1 MIRLVIVDDHPL
13 VRDGL
18 RLRLANQP
26 ELEIVGEAS
35 NALEALA
42 LIARVAPDLVLSDV
56 GMPGMSGIELAAQL
70 RQSMP
75 AVQVVM
81 LSMHDDPSYLQRA
94 LQSGVR
100 GYVLKDA
107 PASDVL
113 AAIQAVRTGGTYL
126 SGALSRRLFKTRAP
140 RPLLTPR
147 ESQVLRALG
156 HGASSKQIARDF
168 GLSVRTV
175 EAHRQSLKRRLGVE
189 GQAGLIKFAVEHTHE
204 AEFG

>member
-1 MIRLVIVDDHPL
+1 LILLLIFDDHPL

-18 RLRLANQP
+18 RLRLASLP
-26 ELEIVGEAS
+26 DLEIVGEAS
-35 NALEALA
+35 SAIEALA
-42 LIARVAPDLVLSDV
+42 LIAQVAPDLVLADV
-56 GMPGMSGIELAAQL
+56 DMPGMSGIDLVAQL

-81 LSMHDDPSYLQRA
+81 LSMHGDPSYLQRA
-94 LQSGVR
+94 LQAGAR

-113 AAIQAVRTGGTYL
+113 AAIQAVRAGGTYL
-126 SGALSRRLFKTRAP
+126 SGALSKRLFRTRAP

-156 HGASSKQIARDF
+156 GGASSKQIARDF

-175 EAHRQSLKRRLGVE
+175 EAHRQSIKRRLGVE
-189 GQAGLIKFAVEHTHE
+189 GQAGLIKFAVEHTRE
-204 AEFG
+204 LEVG